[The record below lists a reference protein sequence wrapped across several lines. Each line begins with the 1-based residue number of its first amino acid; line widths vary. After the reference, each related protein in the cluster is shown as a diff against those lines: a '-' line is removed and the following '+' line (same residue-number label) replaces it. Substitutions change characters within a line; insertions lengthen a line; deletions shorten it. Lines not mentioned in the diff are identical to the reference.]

1 MTQGQ
6 REQVFE
12 RVRDAILDFRIAP
25 GERLIERE
33 LMERTGASRATIRE
47 VIRELT
53 ALGLVTT
60 EPRKGAVVA
69 VPSLR
74 DAQEI
79 YDIRAALEALA
90 VQRFVKQADDDRRAA
105 LRRAFDELER
115 VTHAGGDMVDLLAA
129 KDAFYDVLLGGTENR
144 TLRTVLTGLHARIRA
159 LRGRFLTSP
168 GRPQRALD
176 EVRRILQAIE
186 ADDADAAAQAVQ
198 EHLVSAVDAGVL
210 AHEDAPPPTAWT
222 RLPPL

>member
-1 MTQGQ
+1 MSRGQ

-33 LMERTGASRATIRE
+33 LMVRTGASRATIRE

-69 VPSLR
+69 LPTLR
-74 DAQEI
+74 EAQEV
-79 YDIRAALEALA
+79 YDIRAALEVLA
-90 VQRFVKQADDDRRAA
+90 VRRFVEHADDDQRAA
-105 LRRAFDELER
+105 LRRAFEELER
-115 VTHAGGDMVDLLAA
+115 VTRSDGGMVELLAA
-129 KDAFYDVLLGGTENR
+129 KDAFYDVLLDGTQNR
-144 TLRTVLTGLHARIRA
+144 SLRPILTGLHARIRA

-168 GRPQRALD
+168 GRPQRALE
-176 EVRRILQAIE
+176 EVREILEAIE
-186 ADDADAAAQAVQ
+186 AGDADTADKAVR
-198 EHLVSAVDAGVL
+198 EHLASAVDAGLL
-210 AHEDAPPPTAWT
+210 AHEDAPPATAWT